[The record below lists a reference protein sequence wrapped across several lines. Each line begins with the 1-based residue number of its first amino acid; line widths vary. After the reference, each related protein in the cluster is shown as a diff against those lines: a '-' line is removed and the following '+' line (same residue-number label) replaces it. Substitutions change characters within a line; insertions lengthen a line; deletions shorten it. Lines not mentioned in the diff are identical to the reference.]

1 MMLKNI
7 VIALLV
13 LLVSIQVFD
22 RFGLMAYYQLNKAY
36 MTELFCIN
44 KERPELQC
52 QAMCYVNSKLQIQ
65 EEEKEK
71 IPLRISDKK
80 DIQYCNKQ
88 YNSISK
94 ESLTSNRST
103 SSFFFKDY
111 ISRPIVKGIFHPP
124 RA

>member
-22 RFGLMAYYQLNKAY
+22 RFGLLAYYQLNKAY

>member
-7 VIALLV
+7 VIALLI